1 MIKKDITNVSF
12 QWAAIL
18 LGSIGAELLGK
29 ENLIAG
35 ALFVL
40 LALGILVVREVLKK
54 YGFDVKSKK

>member
-18 LGSIGAELLGK
+18 LGSVGAELLG
-29 ENLIAG
+29 NQDLVLG
-35 ALFVL
+35 AVFVL

-54 YGFDVKSKK
+54 YGIDVKNKK